1 MDCPCSNFYESM
13 HYINVQTQK
22 YHIVKTTSQ
31 SAAQMGEYEIIDD
44 FGGHAKCMAEKMCM
58 ESQLEETAAF
68 IDLNTLDERLAG
80 KNSIIHEFIDKKTGW
95 CRSRFIP
102 VDYD

>member
-68 IDLNTLDERLAG
+68 IDLNTLDFHICFSIADHQNIRGFSFGIFNFYSLRL
-80 KNSIIHEFIDKKTGW
+80 
-95 CRSRFIP
+95 
-102 VDYD
+102 